1 MFLVD
6 TNILLD
12 IITKD
17 PNWHQWSGRTL
28 NELLRIG
35 QIGINQIVYTETS
48 LAFENIETLARTLDT
63 LMLERLQIP
72 DHAAF
77 RAGRAFL
84 EYRRAGGVRTA
95 PMPDFYIGAH
105 TETADL
111 AILTRDVR
119 HYRTYFASVRLI
131 SPWESDPIGQHVRKA
146 LIHQDL
152 PATLTD

>member
-35 QIGINQIVYTETS
+35 QAGINQIVYTETS
-48 LAFENIETLARTLDT
+48 LAFENIETLDRTLDT

-77 RAGRAFL
+77 RVGRAFL
-84 EYRRAGGVRTA
+84 EYRRAGGVRKLRCRTSTSGAA
-95 PMPDFYIGAH
+95 PRP
-105 TETADL
+105 
-111 AILTRDVR
+111 
-119 HYRTYFASVRLI
+119 RT
-131 SPWESDPIGQHVRKA
+131 
-146 LIHQDL
+146 
-152 PATLTD
+152 